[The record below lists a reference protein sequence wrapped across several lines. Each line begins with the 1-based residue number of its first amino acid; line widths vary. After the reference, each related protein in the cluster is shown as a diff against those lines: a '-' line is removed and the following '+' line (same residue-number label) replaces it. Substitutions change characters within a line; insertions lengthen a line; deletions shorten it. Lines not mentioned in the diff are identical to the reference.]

1 MLKTHRDQGGLSQVA
16 LCYGSLLD
24 TRKPN
29 FIQSIPLYLYL
40 NVDTWHCPSG
50 ISPYKESLTEVTSIR
65 LHFLNSMFY
74 SNIKVVMMIDYETN
88 SIHQAPVVQ
97 RLDDAIIWINFNP
110 PDGAIVSTNTYP
122 LVSDLTAG

>member
-1 MLKTHRDQGGLSQVA
+1 MA
-16 LCYGSLLD
+16 FYYGSLLD

-40 NVDTWHCPSG
+40 NVDTWHCRSG